1 MGAFVLAGL
10 IAGGAFLLA
19 VLAELARGMATA
31 PSMQPSYFLSIL
43 IPGLVISALVAAS
56 HWLPHIGW

>member
-10 IAGGAFLLA
+10 IAFGTFLVA
-19 VLAELARGMATA
+19 IFAEFARGMAPA

-43 IPGLVISALVAAS
+43 IPGLGLAALVAVS